1 MVSGQWENLATPGLF
16 FFFFKGNPRIFNEES
31 QMRMRVRASV

>member
-16 FFFFKGNPRIFNEES
+16 FFFLKEILEFLMKK
-31 QMRMRVRASV
+31 VK

>member
-16 FFFFKGNPRIFNEES
+16 FFFFLKEILEFL
-31 QMRMRVRASV
+31 MKKVK